1 MKRAVALL
9 LLGTVLTG
17 FCAAQARIRNFKQ
30 QGGATGTLE
39 AEGLIAAHPSLPIG
53 TFIKVTNTENDQEV
67 FATIKGRIP
76 ASADRI
82 VNLSAAAAAAIGVPD
97 GGSVPIILERVNEL
111 PESEPAAIAEAEPEP
126 APAPAPVAEVPPPSP
141 KPAAVAAAPPEPPP
155 PKPAAAAPAPPPPP
169 KPAAAAPAPPPP
181 KPAVAKNPARIIP
194 RMPEPGSTTVFLV
207 QAGSYL
213 LPLHAM
219 AAFERL
225 VAAGFHPYF
234 ERFENY
240 IRVIIPGVP
249 AAYIPWIAQR
259 LGDLDITEAWIRP
272 VGSR

>member
-1 MKRAVALL
+1 
-9 LLGTVLTG
+9 
-17 FCAAQARIRNFKQ
+17 
-30 QGGATGTLE
+30 
-39 AEGLIAAHPSLPIG
+39 
-53 TFIKVTNTENDQEV
+53 
-67 FATIKGRIP
+67 
-76 ASADRI
+76 
-82 VNLSAAAAAAIGVPD
+82 
-97 GGSVPIILERVNEL
+97 
-111 PESEPAAIAEAEPEP
+111 
-126 APAPAPVAEVPPPSP
+126 
-141 KPAAVAAAPPEPPP
+141 
-155 PKPAAAAPAPPPPP
+155 
-169 KPAAAAPAPPPP
+169 
-181 KPAVAKNPARIIP
+181 
-194 RMPEPGSTTVFLV
+194 MPEPGSTTVFLV